1 MNNGFKEKHSITCD
15 KWPLHMLC
23 HTQGSCYAPKHQLD
37 SHIGPRTPFTID
49 DLHHV
54 WVQWLQKRPLK
65 SKERKSPVNSCKQGH
80 LFTTDINVHLWWS
93 IWDGLLFTHG
103 IYMFKKSLCTK
114 YMMLSHGF
122 LTRSEYGLSTLI
134 AQHLDSFHLVSST
147 FSNVHNDY

>member
-1 MNNGFKEKHSITCD
+1 MDLRKNTPSHVTNGHFICCATLKDPVRHLNINLT
-15 KWPLHMLC
+15 
-23 HTQGSCYAPKHQLD
+23 HTLA
-37 SHIGPRTPFTID
+37 PRTPFTID

>member
-1 MNNGFKEKHSITCD
+1 MDLRKNTPSHVTNGHFICCATLKDPVRHLNINLTHTLASQNPFHNR
-15 KWPLHMLC
+15 WPS
-23 HTQGSCYAPKHQLD
+23 SCLSTMA
-37 SHIGPRTPFTID
+37 S
-49 DLHHV
+49 
-54 WVQWLQKRPLK
+54 KRPLK
-65 SKERKSPVNSCKQGH
+65 SKERKSPVNSCKQGP